1 MLKIIDN
8 IFSLNTSKK
17 TQELEVDTKF
27 VYNYYED
34 KETSIDDDIITV
46 SDFSYQKKRFI
57 RLVFKNLNESDKS
70 DYNRDNFVESIYNMS
85 LKTLT
90 AQDILM
96 FNKIDSIIPKRKFI
110 TNTLDDKEKIKIS
123 NFFKEDKSSIF
134 SNNIKYNQKISYLNP
149 EIFNN
154 NLNRLNIMSD
164 FPENGMLLNDSK
176 YNELIFKGKQGPK
189 IEDPTENLEL
199 NRNGCNFVNLKVLE
213 KTVNEIE
220 SYETDFSNYN
230 AIRCGLLI
238 EKFILDG
245 EKYKFLCGKFITKNK
260 DSQSMIINNSIED
273 ESVRYGQTYKYVVHN
288 VYLYSEIDSIDKCVV
303 NKYLICDHPIITSD
317 ISCFE
322 EEAPPP
328 PVNLKFMITGDN
340 SIEIRWNEPTDYQY
354 DAKGYQILKR
364 HSLEE
369 SFTVIAQLEG
379 HNESDLYNPEES
391 VLDELVVKTPGEVKY
406 SFIDNDYQRGKI
418 TIYAIR
424 TIDAHGYFSDYS
436 EQVAIVFDPF
446 KEKLIYDL
454 VSYSGAKR
462 NTPNEKLLNK
472 SIFFD
477 YDDKIIDNLP
487 IVKNIKSIK
496 LYVTPDYCKVKTG
509 VDSYHNI
516 FNNDEEYKLTI
527 FRLNDLEKYE
537 KQFKITNFI

>member
-8 IFSLNTSKK
+8 IFSLNTNKK

-90 AQDILM
+90 AQDILI
-96 FNKIDSIIPKRKFI
+96 FNKLDNIIPKRKFI
-110 TNTLDDKEKIKIS
+110 TNTLDDKEKLKIA
-123 NFFKEDKSSIF
+123 NFFKEDKASIF
-134 SNNIKYNQKISYLNP
+134 SNSIKYNQKISYLNP

-154 NLNRLNIMSD
+154 NLDKLNIMSD
-164 FPENGMLLNDSK
+164 FPENGMFLNDSK

-199 NRNGCNFVNLKVLE
+199 NRNGCNFVNLRVLE

-245 EKYKFLCGKFITKNK
+245 EKYKFLCGKFITKNR
-260 DSQSMIINNSIED
+260 DSQSMTLNNAIED

-288 VYLYSEIDSIDKCVV
+288 VYLYSEIDSIDKCIV
-303 NKYLICDHPIITSD
+303 NKYLICDHPVITSD

-340 SIEIRWNEPTDYQY
+340 SIEIRWADR
-354 DAKGYQILKR
+354 L
-364 HSLEE
+364 
-369 SFTVIAQLEG
+369 
-379 HNESDLYNPEES
+379 
-391 VLDELVVKTPGEVKY
+391 
-406 SFIDNDYQRGKI
+406 
-418 TIYAIR
+418 
-424 TIDAHGYFSDYS
+424 
-436 EQVAIVFDPF
+436 
-446 KEKLIYDL
+446 
-454 VSYSGAKR
+454 
-462 NTPNEKLLNK
+462 
-472 SIFFD
+472 SI
-477 YDDKIIDNLP
+477 
-487 IVKNIKSIK
+487 
-496 LYVTPDYCKVKTG
+496 
-509 VDSYHNI
+509 
-516 FNNDEEYKLTI
+516 
-527 FRLNDLEKYE
+527 
-537 KQFKITNFI
+537 